1 MSSSGLGDLRLVRYA
16 TTRSGPPHIDMLRR
30 AIGTTDIDGKG
41 TKHPVERQADP
52 FVILDEAVLPPNT
65 KPPFG
70 AHPHAGLV
78 AVTIPFN
85 PSFAGLLW
93 DNISELNGEKE
104 YGPLWSNGLFQ
115 IKAGRGVV
123 HDEGRDV
130 DKEVILSRVPQS
142 VIDRDVEK
150 NVGIHLLQLW
160 FNPGIGGSAH
170 NMVDHELE
178 PAEKVLLDSSEI
190 PEVMIKSI
198 NDESAIRARVL
209 MGEFD
214 GKKSPAK
221 TWDADLLLLDCT
233 VDGKASGE
241 FKITFPDRYSTLWVY
256 NLKTSGGKIKI
267 NDNAVI
273 NNEYVGLE
281 IDEQELAIREWG
293 KQEVCIENDNS
304 ITVESDTNR
313 RFIIGAGKPIGLP
326 WVKLLG
332 NDGALLGPSEEF
344 VRNKMKEFESNKKYF
359 GTT

>member
-1 MSSSGLGDLRLVRYA
+1 MSSPDLADLRLVRYVI
-16 TTRSGPPHIDMLRR
+16 TRFGPPHKDMLRR
-30 AIGTTDIDGKG
+30 VIGTTDIDGKG

-52 FVILDEAVLPPNT
+52 FVLLDEGVLPPNT

-78 AVTIPFN
+78 ATTIPLN

-150 NVGIHLLQLW
+150 NIGIHLLQLW
-160 FNPGIGGSAH
+160 FNPGIGGSAL

-178 PAEKVLLDSSEI
+178 PAEKVLLDSSDI
-190 PEVMIKSI
+190 PEAMIKST
-198 NDESAIRARVL
+198 NGESTISARVL

-221 TWDADLLLLDCT
+221 TWDADLVLLDCT
-233 VDGKASGE
+233 TDGEASGE
-241 FKITFPDRYSTLWVY
+241 FKITFPGCYSTLLVY
-256 NLKTSGGKIKI
+256 NLKTSGGKIKVT
-267 NDNAVI
+267 DNIVSS
-273 NNEYVGLE
+273 NEYAAVE

-293 KQEVCIENDNS
+293 KQEARIEKPNS
-304 ITVESDTNR
+304 ITVESDTDR
-313 RFIIGAGKPIGLP
+313 RFIIGAGKQFRLP

-332 NDGALLGPSEEF
+332 NDGALLGPNEEF
-344 VRNKMKEFESNKKYF
+344 VRNKMKEFESNKKHF